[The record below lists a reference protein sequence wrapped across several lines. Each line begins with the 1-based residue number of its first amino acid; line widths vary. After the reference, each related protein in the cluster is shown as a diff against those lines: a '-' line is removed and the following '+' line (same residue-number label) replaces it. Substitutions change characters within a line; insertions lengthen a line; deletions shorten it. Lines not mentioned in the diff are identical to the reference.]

1 MDERAEMSPS
11 DLIWWQWMLCGVGAG
26 IIAWIVA
33 IAAHI
38 AGVDIE
44 ENKLVQVPVG
54 LISLV
59 SAVLWIVG
67 AIRFVK
73 WIWSP

>member
-1 MDERAEMSPS
+1 
-11 DLIWWQWMLCGVGAG
+11 MLCGVGAG

-67 AIRFVK
+67 AIRFVE
-73 WIWSP
+73 WVWSP